1 MIRGTSNCFGVPG
14 HQGGYNLE
22 PHCSQNSW
30 SELVHPSE
38 WQSRGR
44 SCWQSRQT
52 SGAEYH
58 PRWHR
63 HYRAGPRRVVMVEA
77 IVDPAPDL
85 SAGGDQGEVGYAP
98 LQPTTHSHTNDIPS
112 SPAHTTCPPPH
123 IISCCPLEPVHC
135 IMSHRYLGCDLISLN
150 NDGSSFDNAIMS
162 VCNLQC
168 RQNVV

>member
-1 MIRGTSNCFGVPG
+1 MTFQEWLLFDQG
-14 HQGGYNLE
+14 HFQLLWSSRDQGGYNLE
-22 PHCSQNSW
+22 PHCTQNSW

-98 LQPTTHSHTNDIPS
+98 LKPTTHSHTNDIPS
-112 SPAHTTCPPPH
+112 SPTHTTYPHLMMMDPPFT
-123 IISCCPLEPVHC
+123 
-135 IMSHRYLGCDLISLN
+135 R
-150 NDGSSFDNAIMS
+150 SS
-162 VCNLQC
+162 
-168 RQNVV
+168 